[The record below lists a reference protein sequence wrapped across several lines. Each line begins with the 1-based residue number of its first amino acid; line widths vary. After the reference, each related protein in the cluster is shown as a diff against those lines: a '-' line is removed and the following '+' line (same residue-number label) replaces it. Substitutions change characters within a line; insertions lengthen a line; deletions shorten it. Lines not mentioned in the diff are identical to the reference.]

1 MARSPFHNQTPL
13 SDAPSARHV
22 GDLARSDRT
31 WSVYMETRPQGRAV
45 GGRLFFQSGSAIR
58 ETAWIFLEW
67 HERDI
72 LNRFNEFSPTEL
84 WNLMESLG

>member
-1 MARSPFHNQTPL
+1 L
-13 SDAPSARHV
+13 
-22 GDLARSDRT
+22 
-31 WSVYMETRPQGRAV
+31 ETRPQGRAV
-45 GGRLFFQSGSAIR
+45 GGRLFFRSADAIR

-84 WNLMESLG
+84 WNLMDSLA